1 MKKAF
6 IVFLLPLVL
15 IGCAKEVEIIQVQ
28 SGNLHEVVFHAGWIP
43 ETKTVLQE
51 DMSVWWSPGDEIS
64 LFSGPSTNGG
74 YKLTST
80 NDEPAASVDFVG
92 QIGDNPNTPK
102 YVAVYPYN
110 TSNYYDGTTLKV
122 TIPYDQVATEGTF
135 DKNAFISVAVSED
148 DNLFFNNICSGI
160 KFSVSTPGVERI
172 FIHTNDNVGISGNV
186 INNQFAD
193 SPYQTYVADC
203 PCITIYAPDESGFEP
218 GKYYYAVLLPF
229 KNKAG
234 ITVNYFKGDS
244 IALWHFND
252 SIEFK
257 RGVIK
262 RLINKDEGLRFNK
275 DYKSRAYLNSAF
287 MVPEGVDKTAI
298 TKASFHVLSDKQ
310 TDLLLRD
317 DGAPIYFELIGTEAY
332 YYTPAEIYEV
342 LDEISFAGWRS
353 LKTIDLSNIDTRHAT
368 SFYGMFDGC
377 ISLESLD
384 LSSFDTENVTSMRSM
399 FGGCQS
405 LKSINF
411 SGWNTKKVSDMMS
424 MFGPSMTGHGAY
436 QAGPGCMS
444 LENLDL
450 SMFNTSNVTDMTMM
464 FSGCYNLKDLNL
476 SGWNTGNVESMS
488 SMFEECY
495 SLNKLDLS
503 SFNTENLTNMSSMF
517 INCFS
522 LDAIDCSSFDTRK
535 VTNMVNLFLGCYS
548 LRDINL
554 SSFSYES
561 LCEEGLDGV
570 FDRCRYLKK
579 IDLGDVPFPQNVR
592 LYWSFFETS
601 RNSRACA
608 IRCTRENQEIILNS
622 ANQDINNPWTYSA
635 INLDY
640 FTWTLP
646 GEPIP
651 DLPDAIDTNL
661 YRSTDYSDDGKIVLL
676 QEATEGRGI
685 DIILIGDAYSDRLIK
700 DGTYKSDIEEA
711 VEAIF
716 SLEPYKTYKNLFNVY
731 MVVAVSPNE
740 VSSGETALNFRAALV
755 PGCQSDVYS
764 YTRDVVR
771 DKYAADIATVVISH
785 DENCLGGSGADG
797 KTVLYYAL
805 GSKDEPLDFG
815 QAREAIAYIP
825 RFSDSDRYRYVVSH
839 EFGHCFAKLADEYVV
854 FDETV
859 PEWVLDDFDSG
870 DYVIIK
876 KLGIYRNID
885 FTSDPS
891 LIKWSRFLN
900 DPRYDGTDTGVFE
913 GGFEYSRGVWRP
925 SSVSIMASSGDHFNA
940 PSREAIYNRIHK
952 LAYGY
957 DWVYDY
963 ESFVEYDMKNI
974 EAEKAAAH
982 APIRRV
988 NSRHI
993 NHSGPS
999 FEIRQSTNQFGEK
1012 IITIIMD

>member
-1 MKKAF
+1 MESFSLKKAF

-317 DGAPIYFELIGTEAY
+317 DGAPIYFELIGTEAH
-332 YYTPAEIYEV
+332 YYTSAEIYEV
-342 LDEISFAGWRS
+342 IGQISFSGWRS
-353 LKTIDLSNIDTRHAT
+353 LKTIDLSNIDTRNAT
-368 SFYGMFDGC
+368 SFWGLFDGC

-384 LSSFDTENVTSMRSM
+384 LSSFDTGNVTTMRSM

-411 SGWNTKKVSDMMS
+411 SGFNTKKVTDMMS

-436 QAGPGCMS
+436 QDGPGCMS

-464 FSGCYNLKDLNL
+464 FSRCYNLKELNL
-476 SGWNTGNVESMS
+476 SGWNTSNVETMS
-488 SMFEECY
+488 RMFEECY
-495 SLNKLDLS
+495 SLKNLDLS
-503 SFNTENLTNMSSMF
+503 SFNTENLTDMGSMF
-517 INCFS
+517 ICCKN
-522 LDAIDCSSFDTRK
+522 LETIDLSSFDTRK
-535 VTNMVNLFLGCYS
+535 VKNMLNMFLECDS
-548 LRDINL
+548 LQEIDL
-554 SSFSYES
+554 SRLSFES
-561 LCEEGLDGV
+561 LSYLGGI
-570 FDRCRYLKK
+570 FSRCRNLKK
-579 IDLGDVPFPQNVR
+579 IDFGSVDIPHTADWYFA
-592 LYWSFFETS
+592 FFETA
-601 RNSRACA
+601 RNNKACA
-608 IRCTRENQEIILNS
+608 IRCKNEIKAAILDN
-622 ANQDINNPWTYSA
+622 NTDINP
-635 INLDY
+635 DY
-640 FTWTLP
+640 FTWVLP

-651 DLPDAIDTNL
+651 DLSDAIDPNL
-661 YRSTDYSDDGKIVLL
+661 YRSTDYSDDGKIVML

-700 DGTYKSDIEEA
+700 DGTYQSDIEEA

-716 SLEPYKTYKNLFNVY
+716 SLEPYKTFRNLFNVY

-740 VSSGETALNFRAALV
+740 VSSGETALNFRSALV
-755 PGCQSDVYS
+755 PGCQGDIYS
-764 YTRDVVR
+764 YTRDVIR
-771 DKYAADIATVVISH
+771 DKYSADIATVVISH
-785 DENCLGGSGADG
+785 DENCLGGSGVDG
-797 KTVLYYAL
+797 KTIL
-805 GSKDEPLDFG
+805 GWQFGSGDEPLDFG
-815 QAREAIAYIP
+815 QATEAIALIP
-825 RFSDSDRYRYVVSH
+825 RFSDSDRFKYVVSH

-854 FDETV
+854 YDETV
-859 PEWVLDDFDSG
+859 PEWVLDAFDRG
-870 DYVIIK
+870 EYVTIK

-891 LIKWSRFLN
+891 LIKWSRFLS

-993 NHSGPS
+993 NHSKPS